1 MGAQRDDDRER
12 DGQAVAAD
20 VAVERG
26 RVAAAVE
33 FSRLADRYLDT
44 AYRLASVVLGD
55 PTEAEDAA
63 HDAAVLAWRRFG
75 TLRDPDRF
83 EQWFCRIVL
92 NVCRDRLRHRRRHPV
107 VELPDDDD
115 GGAGLRAPD
124 EADRL
129 LARDALDRAFIRLEP
144 DHQIVVALRYYRD
157 LTVDEMAHRL
167 GVVLQ
172 TVKIWAR
179 HGLLQ
184 HHPCN
189 EKHDYLYEPP
199 GPNAPV
205 KMQGRRLSDRRCC
218 NLLPDQTSEVQ
229 YGA

>member
-1 MGAQRDDDRER
+1 MRAQRGDDRER

-20 VAVERG
+20 IAVERG
-26 RVAAAVE
+26 RVGAASE
-33 FSRLADRYLDT
+33 FSLLADRYLDT
-44 AYRLASVVLGD
+44 AYRLASVILGD

-157 LTVDEMAHRL
+157 LTVDEMARRL
-167 GVVLQ
+167 EIPAG
-172 TVKIWAR
+172 TVKSR
-179 HGLLQ
+179 L
-184 HHPCN
+184 HHA
-189 EKHDYLYEPP
+189 L
-199 GPNAPV
+199 
-205 KMQGRRLSDRRCC
+205 RRLRTEMERQGWREETSD
-218 NLLPDQTSEVQ
+218 E
-229 YGA
+229 A

>member
-1 MGAQRDDDRER
+1 MSG
-12 DGQAVAAD
+12 V
-20 VAVERG
+20 G
-26 RVAAAVE
+26 RTFYPGLVTRLRRVYHLR
-33 FSRLADRYLDT
+33 SRY
-44 AYRLASVVLGD
+44 
-55 PTEAEDAA
+55 
-63 HDAAVLAWRRFG
+63 
-75 TLRDPDRF
+75 
-83 EQWFCRIVL
+83 
-92 NVCRDRLRHRRRHPV
+92 DRLRDR
-107 VELPDDDD
+107 
-115 GGAGLRAPD
+115 GL
-124 EADRL
+124 
-129 LARDALDRAFIRLEP
+129 
-144 DHQIVVALRYYRD
+144 

>member
-1 MGAQRDDDRER
+1 LRAQRGDDRER

-20 VAVERG
+20 IAVERG
-26 RVAAAVE
+26 RADAASE
-33 FSRLADRYLDT
+33 FSRLADLYLDT

-63 HDAAVLAWRRFG
+63 HDAAVLAWRSYG

-107 VELPDDDD
+107 VELPDDD
-115 GGAGLRAPD
+115 GGAGLRAPG
-124 EADRL
+124 EGGRL

-157 LTVDEMAHRL
+157 LTVEEMAHRL
-167 GVVLQ
+167 EIPAG
-172 TVKIWAR
+172 TVKSR
-179 HGLLQ
+179 L
-184 HHPCN
+184 HHA
-189 EKHDYLYEPP
+189 L
-199 GPNAPV
+199 
-205 KMQGRRLSDRRCC
+205 RRLRAELERQGWREEASD
-218 NLLPDQTSEVQ
+218 E
-229 YGA
+229 A